1 MITSDPPCIGSGRQ
15 CEVLSPVRISF
26 LVRRRDWRWR
36 DSPKVDALI
45 PQYPYTSGD
54 RQTCWSF
61 WGDRQTCWSGWV
73 EVPDDDEADLDRRNH
88 TPSVQVSGSSRNSYR
103 YWRFWSYNC
112 CCLCILEVNRIAS
125 NSKSSTT
132 PPLPSCLA
140 AASSS
145 SRSPAGL
152 KTGFHSLV
160 WVTFCYRG
168 MRRRKLTFWLWGW
181 VFRLLGGSFVF
192 ALRSQN
198 ASALETINIY
208 LWRMVGPQLLG
219 SFRKDWL
226 TTSWMA
232 SGCRMTSLLEER
244 RLGAFLVLSW
254 RRRRRSR
261 GGRVVRLC
269 LTTRLHPLWSR
280 LWPRMRRTRSEPSMW
295 IWGISL
301 RIRCWLYSKLLVL
314 NNMRQQRSVSRRKA
328 AFPRT
333 FTFNR
338 ILGLDYFFISWQSK
352 TLAFLNVVCHGSN
365 LQQVALLRGYE
376 GGTPNSKSNWKLL
389 NELWVRPFGLR
400 EVIITDGGG
409 EISLWLWEVSRAGGP
424 DARGDRFSQ
433 SMAKWSCWAA
443 WRMDQAQER
452 RRTSVRAVSSDNRRG
467 PGLACAFLGGKQEQ
481 IFA

>member
-1 MITSDPPCIGSGRQ
+1 MHWIGSPVWGVEPSPDICLGAASGLKVARLLQ
-15 CEVLSPVRISF
+15 GWCIDSSISLHFGWQTDLLKLLGWQTDLLKRLSWGA
-26 LVRRRDWRWR
+26 RRRRGG
-36 DSPKVDALI
+36 S
-45 PQYPYTSGD
+45 
-54 RQTCWSF
+54 RQKESHAF
-61 WGDRQTCWSGWV
+61 
-73 EVPDDDEADLDRRNH
+73 
-88 TPSVQVSGSSRNSYR
+88 GSSFRILQKQLQVL
-103 YWRFWSYNC
+103 SYNC

-125 NSKSSTT
+125 NSKSFTT

-314 NNMRQQRSVSRRKA
+314 NNMRQQRSVSRRKPLFPELLPSI
-328 AFPRT
+328 AFWAWT
-333 FTFNR
+333 
-338 ILGLDYFFISWQSK
+338 ISSFPGKARRWLSW
-352 TLAFLNVVCHGSN
+352 TWFAM
-365 LQQVALLRGYE
+365 VA
-376 GGTPNSKSNWKLL
+376 TCNK
-389 NELWVRPFGLR
+389 
-400 EVIITDGGG
+400 
-409 EISLWLWEVSRAGGP
+409 WL
-424 DARGDRFSQ
+424 
-433 SMAKWSCWAA
+433 C
-443 WRMDQAQER
+443 
-452 RRTSVRAVSSDNRRG
+452 
-467 PGLACAFLGGKQEQ
+467 
-481 IFA
+481 

>member
-1 MITSDPPCIGSGRQ
+1 MHWIGSPVWGV
-15 CEVLSPVRISF
+15 EPSPDIF
-26 LVRRRDWRWR
+26 LGAASGLKVARLLQGSCI
-36 DSPKVDALI
+36 DSPISLHF
-45 PQYPYTSGD
+45 GW
-54 RQTCWSF
+54 QTCWSF

-73 EVPDDDEADLDRRNH
+73 EVPDDEADLDRRNH
-88 TPSVQVSGSSRNSYR
+88 TPSFQVSGSSRNSYR

-261 GGRVVRLC
+261 GGAGWWGCALQ
-269 LTTRLHPLWSR
+269 LDSTPSDQGFDQGWEGQGQSR
-280 LWPRMRRTRSEPSMW
+280 PCEYEASPSESDV
-295 IWGISL
+295 GSTQ
-301 RIRCWLYSKLLVL
+301 RCW
-314 NNMRQQRSVSRRKA
+314 
-328 AFPRT
+328 
-333 FTFNR
+333 
-338 ILGLDYFFISWQSK
+338 
-352 TLAFLNVVCHGSN
+352 C
-365 LQQVALLRGYE
+365 
-376 GGTPNSKSNWKLL
+376 
-389 NELWVRPFGLR
+389 
-400 EVIITDGGG
+400 
-409 EISLWLWEVSRAGGP
+409 
-424 DARGDRFSQ
+424 
-433 SMAKWSCWAA
+433 
-443 WRMDQAQER
+443 
-452 RRTSVRAVSSDNRRG
+452 
-467 PGLACAFLGGKQEQ
+467 
-481 IFA
+481 